1 MMVAEV
7 EEVQE
12 DVSVLIVEDER
23 IVAKDIE
30 HTIRDLGYRSAGI
43 ASSCDKALELAQRVR
58 PTIVLMDIRIKGP
71 VDGVETAV
79 LLRKFLDVPVI
90 FLTAHADTA
99 TLARAAQTSPY
110 GYLLKP
116 VRSSDIQSAIAVG
129 LVKFRLERESR
140 QREQWHSTLLQSI
153 ADAVVAIDAEC
164 RVTFMNK
171 GAETMCG
178 LAEKVALGQE
188 LRDVLRLLD
197 EDGEIV
203 DYDDECQTLL
213 RGTAM
218 QSSAGRL
225 ENHSTGASVFIERS
239 SAPVIDRGEVLGAV
253 MVLHDMT
260 ADHKVQKR
268 LELAERLASLG
279 TMAAGVAHEVNNPLT
294 VVSGNTSLLVYRLR
308 ALHTTISEVGGT
320 LSTQLADIA
329 DMEQACSDTLEAA
342 NRIRDIVR
350 ALGSFSRPK
359 ATEPGDVASAIAWA
373 AHSTSHLL
381 RHRARIEIEQ
391 VAVPLVVIDKTKLGQ
406 IFVNL
411 LSNAADAIRAG
422 DMENNVVRIEVTQAE
437 PDSVQVTISDTG
449 AGMPASVIRH
459 VLEPFFT
466 TKDVGRGTGLG
477 LSITHHLVTAVG
489 GHFDIRS
496 EEGIGTIIVLD
507 IPVAPPP
514 PASTFKLT
522 SVPKSAA
529 KLRILFI
536 DDQDS
541 VRVAVG
547 RLLSSHTVFLSSDGA
562 NALERI
568 GRGEE
573 FDLILCDVMM
583 PMMTGEQF
591 LEQVTE
597 RFPRLV
603 DRIVFVTG
611 GAIGRHETMFLENTT
626 HRIIQKPFELDELER
641 VVSCFQPKE

>member
-1 MMVAEV
+1 MVAGI
-7 EEVQE
+7 EEAQE
-12 DVSVLIVEDER
+12 DVTVLIVEDER

-30 HTIRDLGYRSAGI
+30 QTIRDLGYRSAGI
-43 ASSCDKALELAQRVR
+43 ASSCDKALEVAQRVR

-71 VDGVETAV
+71 VDGVETAA
-79 LLRKFLDVPVI
+79 LLRKFLDVPII

-116 VRSSDIQSAIAVG
+116 VRASDIQSAIAVG

-171 GAETMCG
+171 GAETICG
-178 LAEKVALGQE
+178 LAEKAALGQE
-188 LRDVLRLLD
+188 LRAVLRLLD
-197 EDGEIV
+197 EEGERI

-213 RGTAM
+213 RGKATQA
-218 QSSAGRL
+218 SAGRL

-239 SAPVIDRGEVLGAV
+239 SAPVVDRGEVLGAV

-308 ALHTTISEVGGT
+308 ALHATLSEVGGA
-320 LSTQLADIA
+320 LSTQLTDIA
-329 DMEQACSDTLEAA
+329 DMEQVCSDTLEAA

-381 RHRARIEIEQ
+381 SHRARIEIEQ

-411 LSNAADAIRAG
+411 LSNAADAIRSG
-422 DMENNVVRIEVTQAE
+422 DMENNVVRIGVTQVE
-437 PDSVQVTISDTG
+437 PDSVQITISDTG
-449 AGMPASVIRH
+449 VGMPASVVRH

-514 PASTFKLT
+514 PASDFKLT
-522 SVPKSAA
+522 SVPKSEA

-541 VRVAVG
+541 VRIAVG
-547 RLLSSHTVFLSSDGA
+547 RLLGAHTVFLSSDGA

-591 LEQVTE
+591 LEEVTE

-641 VVSCFQPKE
+641 VIACFQPQE